1 VAATTSTDIPATRLA
16 TSGVGCYKPKMF
28 GRWLKTQSA
37 REEASGGGALR
48 ASIERELPNA
58 DAETV
63 TVVTSIVG
71 LLGTVAYADR
81 DYAPAE
87 EARVR
92 AELLRVQGMTLSG
105 VDAICKTLR
114 EHIVEI
120 SSVETPRF
128 ARALLELADQDL
140 RREVLGAMVELAAA
154 DESIS
159 LAETNMLRQL
169 TKSLGLSQQD
179 YLELQERHREHLA
192 R

>member
-1 VAATTSTDIPATRLA
+1 
-16 TSGVGCYKPKMF
+16 MF
-28 GRWLKTQSA
+28 GRWLKALSGSEEDVSA
-37 REEASGGGALR
+37 GGALR
-48 ASIERELPNA
+48 ASIARELPDA
-58 DAETV
+58 DAETI
-63 TVVTSIVG
+63 TVVTSIAG

-81 DYAPAE
+81 DYSPAE

-105 VDAICKTLR
+105 VDAICNTLR

-128 ARALLELADQDL
+128 ARALRDLGDLDL
-140 RREVLGAMVELAAA
+140 RREVLGTLVELAAA
-154 DESIS
+154 DESIT

-179 YLELQERHREHLA
+179 YLELQERHRQHLTH
-192 R
+192 

>member
-1 VAATTSTDIPATRLA
+1 
-16 TSGVGCYKPKMF
+16 MF
-28 GRWLKTQSA
+28 GRWLKSLSGGEQASA
-37 REEASGGGALR
+37 GGALR
-48 ASIERELPNA
+48 ASIERELPAA

-63 TVVTSIVG
+63 TVVTSIAG

-81 DYAPAE
+81 DYSPAE
-87 EARVR
+87 EAKVRV
-92 AELLRVQGMTLSG
+92 ELLRVQGMTQSG

-128 ARALLELADQDL
+128 ARALLELGDEDL
-140 RREVLGAMVELAAA
+140 RREVLSAMVELAAA
-154 DESIS
+154 DESLS

-179 YLELQERHREHLA
+179 YLELQERHRQHLTA
-192 R
+192 LKS